1 MDERPSRYRGR
12 RRVPSTP
19 PSRYAAVV
27 TTAVVGAGV
36 VALGVGAAMPDA
48 KQDAS
53 QTTTL
58 DDLETALADR
68 SEVLDRAS
76 RASGG
81 RGGLATSIAQAAPD
95 VWMLPVY
102 DYTYS
107 SAFGYRWGTVHQG
120 IDLAVPTGTPVN
132 SVHAGTVIHS
142 GWNGG
147 YGYLVVVEHEGGVQ
161 TWYGHNSQLYVS
173 VGDKVK
179 AGDVVAAA
187 GNTGNSFGS
196 HVHFEVH
203 VDGVAVEP
211 VEWLAKHGVDV
222 LSQTE
227 ELFQDAGA

>member
-1 MDERPSRYRGR
+1 MNERPSRYRGR
-12 RRVPSTP
+12 RRVPTAP

-27 TTAVVGAGV
+27 TTAFVGAGV

-48 KQDAS
+48 KQDSS

-58 DDLETALADR
+58 GDLDTALADR

-76 RASGG
+76 RANGG
-81 RGGLATSIAQAAPD
+81 RGGLATSIEQSAPD
-95 VWMLPVY
+95 VWRLPVY

-107 SAFGYRWGTVHQG
+107 SAFGYRWGSIHRG
-120 IDLAVPTGTPVN
+120 IDLAVPTGAPVN

-147 YGYLVVVEHEGGVQ
+147 YGYLVVVEHADGVQ
-161 TWYGHNSQLYVS
+161 SWYGHNSQLYVS
-173 VGDKVK
+173 VGQQVA
-179 AGDVVAAA
+179 AGEVLAAA

-211 VEWLAKHGVDV
+211 VGWLAERGVDV
-222 LSQTE
+222 LNQTE
-227 ELFQDAGA
+227 ELFRDAGA